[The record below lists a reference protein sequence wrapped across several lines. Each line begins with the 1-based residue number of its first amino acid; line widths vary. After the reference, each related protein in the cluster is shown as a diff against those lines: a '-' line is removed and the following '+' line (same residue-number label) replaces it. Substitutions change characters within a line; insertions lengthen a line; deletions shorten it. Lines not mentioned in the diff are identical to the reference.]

1 VVRKVK
7 YAVPVAGQAIKIM
20 FKFFVSVLMAICINL
35 AAQETHP
42 CLLIGP
48 EDITE
53 LAERLGESSLGGSN
67 FSMALEG
74 CLRGERAEDVVS
86 WLMDWVR
93 HVEETGNY
101 TDDDPFRWNPDYA
114 FVCDFQWEYMTTDE
128 QNRARTALLNTS
140 KDMYNKSITESNWYF
155 QDEHINNWAINHMTN
170 YYFQRILYPALMFS
184 DDASSEASVDRAIE
198 ILCNWWDRCPGAI
211 NGGVAEMIDETL
223 TAPNGYGLWDLQGFS
238 VIIEV
243 LSRNTSFDPYS
254 YAGNLFHNEGVY
266 RTYVLDYKED
276 DSDIHTFFSKAS
288 YVGAGHGEN
297 RPIVYY
303 YNVDILQLAY
313 IYNDPV
319 LAWHYYA
326 NPSPCVRGGFEDFLG
341 DWNEIPPPIG
351 WSSRWQ
357 VLLYWGKVEPV
368 SPEVAGWPLA
378 KFFEGA
384 GVAVMR
390 KSWNKKDGLIWFR
403 AGYGGS
409 HYQPCQGTVIYHAD
423 TSVILGNGGAQDY
436 SPDSRMNNVLLVD
449 GQGQISPYTSL
460 PAQRR
465 AYGILIQL
473 DDYTYEARLDSA
485 YKELSYG
492 VSWTRRIHYDAGLD
506 ILEINDS
513 VVTTDGNEHELAFNW
528 VTEPEILGTDWIQLP
543 AGYFMLIN
551 SENSFT
557 SEEVRV
563 QPSTEEQAFNTLL
576 VSSSG
581 QSINISWYIG
591 KDEDQLLE
599 YLDEGGYHPFNF
611 YLYPNPFNLGT
622 TIRYFVSGEGDVR
635 IAIFDLLGR
644 EVTVVFE
651 GHVTTGMGE
660 KEWDGTDAKGVRI
673 PSGVY
678 ICRMT
683 GETGIEDSEKL
694 IFIK

>member
-1 VVRKVK
+1 MRRL
-7 YAVPVAGQAIKIM
+7 
-20 FKFFVSVLMAICINL
+20 FFLIIIILGLNL
-35 AAQETHP
+35 FSQESHP
-42 CLLIGP
+42 CLLIDSS
-48 EDITE
+48 DIPE
-53 LAERLGESSLGGSN
+53 LAERLGENSLGSSV
-67 FSMALEG
+67 FSQAFEG
-74 CLRGERAEDVVS
+74 YLRGERVDEAID
-86 WLMDWVR
+86 WLMDWVE

-101 TDDDPFRWNPDYA
+101 TDDDPFRWNPDYT
-114 FVCDFQWEYMTTDE
+114 FVCDFQWNYMTSNE
-128 QNRARTALLNTS
+128 QSRSRTALLNTS
-140 KDMYNKSITESNWYF
+140 KDMYNKSITENNWYF
-155 QDEHINNWAINHMTN
+155 LDEHINNWAINHMTD
-170 YYFQRILYPALMFS
+170 YYLQRILYPALMFP

-211 NGGVAEMIDETL
+211 SGGDAEMIDETL
-223 TAPNGYGLWDLQGFS
+223 NAPNGYGLWDLEGFS
-238 VIIEV
+238 VLIRI

-266 RTYVLDYKED
+266 RTYILDYKED

-297 RPIVYY
+297 KPIVYY

-313 IYNDPV
+313 EYNDPV

-326 NPSPCVRGGFEDFLG
+326 NPSPCERGSFEDFLN
-341 DWNEIPPPIG
+341 DWNEMPPPIG
-351 WSSRWQ
+351 WSGRWQ
-357 VLLYWGKVEPV
+357 VLLYWGKVEPE
-368 SPEVAGWPLA
+368 SPDDADWPLT

-423 TSVILGNGGAQDY
+423 TSVILGNGGAQSY
-436 SPDSRMNNVLLVD
+436 SPDSRMNNVLLID
-449 GQGQISPYTSL
+449 GEGQISPYTSI

-465 AYGILIQL
+465 AYGTMTRL

-485 YKELSYG
+485 YKELPYG
-492 VSWTRRIHYDAGLD
+492 VSWIRRVHYDAGFD

-528 VTEPEILGTDWIQLP
+528 VTEPEILGEDWIKLP
-543 AGYFMLIN
+543 AGYLMLVN

-557 SEEVRV
+557 TEEVQV
-563 QPSTEEQAFNTLL
+563 QPSSEEDAFNTLL
-576 VSSSG
+576 VSSRG
-581 QSINISWYIG
+581 QSMNISWYIG
-591 KDEDQLLE
+591 KDEEQLLE

-611 YLYPNPFNLGT
+611 YLYPNFPDPFNLT
-622 TIRYFVSGEGDVR
+622 TAIRYFVSGEGNVR
-635 IAIFDLLGR
+635 IAIYDLLGR
-644 EVTVVFE
+644 EVAVVFE
-651 GHVTTGMGE
+651 GHVTTGTGEIDWNGTNEEGE
-660 KEWDGTDAKGVRI
+660 KVPGGT
-673 PSGVY
+673 Y

-683 GETGIEDSEKL
+683 GETGIEDSEKI